1 MVLCGMV
8 QYGMYIVWY
17 GIVWYGMVWYDEKK
31 GNVNYLRSVTL
42 YLSMVSRPAFVC
54 KYTPVFIFRSKI
66 I

>member
-1 MVLCGMV
+1 MVCILYGMVLC
-8 QYGMYIVWY
+8 
-17 GIVWYGMVWYDEKK
+17 GMVWYDEKK